1 MTPLMLAAAIGS
13 IGSMKILIEARANL
27 HLQDM
32 NGQTALQWA
41 EQRTDADAEM
51 VETLAAVSRINHAP

>member
-27 HLQDM
+27 HLQDP
-32 NGQTALQWA
+32 
-41 EQRTDADAEM
+41 E
-51 VETLAAVSRINHAP
+51 AV